1 MRQWLRGE
9 VSGPM
14 KSIRLIRGPHR
25 FEVRYEPGCES
36 RVLDQLVRWVNSPS
50 LPFDWFDAAT
60 LIHELRQRLAGNVSE
75 QTKKD

>member
-1 MRQWLRGE
+1 
-9 VSGPM
+9 M

-50 LPFDWFDAAT
+50 LPFDWFDAAI
-60 LIHELRQRLAGNVSE
+60 LSQQVGQELV
-75 QTKKD
+75 KDLGAYLPKGGEGIKA